1 MCGSL
6 FLNDFVCF
14 PVNFNEVPLILKKEM
29 VVTYQLNLIQ

>member
-14 PVNFNEVPLILKKEM
+14 PMNFNEVPLILKKGNGG
-29 VVTYQLNLIQ
+29 NLST